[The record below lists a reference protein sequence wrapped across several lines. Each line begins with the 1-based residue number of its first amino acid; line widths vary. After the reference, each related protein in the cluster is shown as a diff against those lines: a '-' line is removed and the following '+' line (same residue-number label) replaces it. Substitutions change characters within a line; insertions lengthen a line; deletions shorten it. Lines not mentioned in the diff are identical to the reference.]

1 MIQPALKIMDFFR
14 SIAHSRQR
22 SGVANG
28 AAKAEGIMNLA
39 YETSE
44 LLRSS
49 PSMRELEPMSEEHAR
64 AWVRYWKTKGFV
76 A

>member
-1 MIQPALKIMDFFR
+1 MGFFR
-14 SIAHSRQR
+14 SIAHSSQKT
-22 SGVANG
+22 GVANG
-28 AAKAEGIMNLA
+28 TAEAEGVMNLA

-49 PSMRELEPMSEEHAR
+49 PFMRKLQPMSEEHAR
-64 AWVRYWKTKGFV
+64 AWVRYWKANGFV